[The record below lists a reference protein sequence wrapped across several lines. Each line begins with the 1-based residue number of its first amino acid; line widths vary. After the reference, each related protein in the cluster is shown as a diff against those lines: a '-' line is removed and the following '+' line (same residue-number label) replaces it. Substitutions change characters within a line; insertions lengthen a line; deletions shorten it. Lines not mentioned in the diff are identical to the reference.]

1 MLVTFHTNR
10 TYDSFSKT
18 IPKSQVWI
26 ISGATD
32 GPNPGTWVLVSFLLR
47 KWLFLNFSLD
57 SRIYLTLG
65 HKLFVHRLAA

>member
-1 MLVTFHTNR
+1 M
-10 TYDSFSKT
+10 

-32 GPNPGTWVLVSFLLR
+32 GPSTGTWVLVRFFLR

-57 SRIYLTLG
+57 LWIDLSLG
-65 HKLFVHRLAA
+65 PKLFVHRLAA